1 MPPGHIHDDDLDLY
15 AMRRFYAVDRKAI
28 EEHLILCGE
37 CQRRLTALETLI
49 NALRRDRDGK
59 EKM

>member
-28 EEHLILCGE
+28 EEHLILCGD
-37 CQRRLTALETLI
+37 CQRRLAALEALI
-49 NALRRDRDGK
+49 DALRRDREDRGK
-59 EKM
+59 M